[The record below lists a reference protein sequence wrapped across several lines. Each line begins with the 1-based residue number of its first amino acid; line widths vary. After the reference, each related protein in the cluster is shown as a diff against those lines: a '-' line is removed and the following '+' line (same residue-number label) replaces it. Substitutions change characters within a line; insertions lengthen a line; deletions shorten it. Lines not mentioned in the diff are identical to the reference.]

1 VVTTIQPLT
10 RRNANRLEVHCPDG
24 LGSMHADL
32 TKVRQSLFNV
42 LSNAC
47 KFTECGT
54 IRLEVFRREEDEGR
68 FTFRVTDTGIGIDPE
83 HLTRLF
89 LPFSQMDQSPTRR
102 VGGTGLGLS
111 ITRHFCEAMGG
122 DIAVESTPGVG
133 STFTIRLPGR
143 VTGSDR
149 TVSTDSPQAKVGPDR
164 TLTVLVIDDDPAFRD
179 LVTRF
184 LGKEGF
190 RVVTASDGDEGL
202 IRARQLL
209 PDLITL
215 DVMMPGLDGWALL
228 AALKA
233 ETALADI
240 PVIMLTMADDRN
252 KGFALGASEYLT
264 KPLDRGRLAAI
275 LQKYRGRGLC
285 CSALIAEDDEMT
297 RRVLRETLERE
308 GWDVAEAGDGRAAL
322 AAVAVRRPDLILLDL
337 LMPEMDG
344 FEFLEELR
352 KEEENRSIPIVVIS
366 SKTIAA
372 EDRRRLNGSVE
383 RILLKKAASR
393 EELLRQVRDLA
404 ATYAR

>member
-1 VVTTIQPLT
+1 
-10 RRNANRLEVHCPDG
+10 
-24 LGSMHADL
+24 M
-32 TKVRQSLFNV
+32 
-42 LSNAC
+42 
-47 KFTECGT
+47 
-54 IRLEVFRREEDEGR
+54 
-68 FTFRVTDTGIGIDPE
+68 TDTGIGIDPE

-89 LPFSQMDQSPTRR
+89 LPFSQMDPSPTRR
-102 VGGTGLGLS
+102 VGGTGLGLA

-143 VTGSDR
+143 VTTSDR
-149 TVSTDSPQAKVGPDR
+149 TVPTDSPQAKVGPDR
-164 TLTVLVIDDDPAFRD
+164 TPTVLVIDDDPAFRD

-202 IRARQLL
+202 MRARQLL

-233 ETALADI
+233 EPALADI

-275 LQKYRGRGLC
+275 LRKYRGRGLC
-285 CSALIAEDDEMT
+285 CSALVAEDDEVT

-308 GWDVAEAGDGRAAL
+308 GWDVAEAEDGRAAL

-352 KEEENRSIPIVVIS
+352 KEEANRSIPIVVITC
-366 SKTIAA
+366 KTIAA

-383 RILLKKAASR
+383 RILLKKASSR
-393 EELLRQVRDLA
+393 EDLLRQVRDLA